1 VVVSAPEDTAVN
13 LGQIIAQSGQTGI
26 YGALIKQRGIV
37 NANSA
42 VVGEN
47 GKIVFKASKDTIL
60 DDGSL
65 TTATGAG
72 KGGDIHILG
81 DRVGLAG

>member
-1 VVVSAPEDTAVN
+1 MWWLVRQKTTAVN

-47 GKIVFKASKDTIL
+47 GKIVFKASQRYD
-60 DDGSL
+60 S
-65 TTATGAG
+65 
-72 KGGDIHILG
+72 
-81 DRVGLAG
+81 